1 MADIRSLAHQHIGRP
16 VIVHSTYG
24 VHRGILHHVDTNGM
38 YLQLHRGNYG
48 MATGNDKMTAQTLIE
63 AAPDGM
69 DLEEVFWP
77 FFFIPFAAAF
87 ALSPWYW
94 GW

>member
-1 MADIRSLAHQHIGRP
+1 MANIRLLAHQHIGRP
-16 VIVHSTYG
+16 VIVHSHYG
-24 VHRGILHHVDTNGM
+24 THRGILHHVDENGM
-38 YLQLHRGNYG
+38 YLQLHRGNQL
-48 MATGNDKMTAQTLIE
+48 ATGSNQAFVQTLAE
-63 AAPDGM
+63 VGPLEVDA
-69 DLEEVFWP
+69 EEVFFP